1 MIPDERK
8 REFEAAIR
16 RDIPR
21 NMLVEVR
28 TLFPRAAE
36 QADVAVSTS
45 HKAVTDGLPLSR
57 YRQSR
62 SVGLMRYNII
72 DEAFEQI
79 LARNGAEFVKSVPV
93 EYTPDE
99 VKLAPVHL
107 TTGVLGHTMVGFA
120 SHRELID
127 TPVKNATRR
136 ALCYQNRGLLP
147 DFFHPP
153 EMFSDRQ
160 RLVLIMVR
168 RDPNVLGNIAS
179 LTLSVLDSKQE
190 TFIYQSDIDDFLA
203 NYGADGAASAK
214 RRVVLKPIKGGFKDA
229 SGDGSRDQNEK

>member
-1 MIPDERK
+1 
-8 REFEAAIR
+8 
-16 RDIPR
+16 
-21 NMLVEVR
+21 
-28 TLFPRAAE
+28 
-36 QADVAVSTS
+36 
-45 HKAVTDGLPLSR
+45 
-57 YRQSR
+57 
-62 SVGLMRYNII
+62 MRYNII

-147 DFFHPP
+147 DFFILPKCSVIGNDWSLLWYDVIRMCLGISH
-153 EMFSDRQ
+153 
-160 RLVLIMVR
+160 RLR
-168 RDPNVLGNIAS
+168 SP
-179 LTLSVLDSKQE
+179 
-190 TFIYQSDIDDFLA
+190 F
-203 NYGADGAASAK
+203 
-214 RRVVLKPIKGGFKDA
+214 
-229 SGDGSRDQNEK
+229 